1 MKTSMCNKFRMQNL
15 FNNKMLDVDL
25 YPKSVKLYSDLGLK
39 YHLKYLSLL
48 I

>member
-1 MKTSMCNKFRMQNL
+1 MKTSMCNKFRIQNL

-25 YPKSVKLYSDLGLK
+25 HPKSVNLYGDLGLK
-39 YHLKYLSLL
+39 YHLKYPSLL